1 MTREHFKSANAIA
14 AGLAADVKFG
24 RAVERLYRKGPRVI
38 AELLAELGAERSI
51 TTIIENKLDRFGEID
66 DEALR
71 ATGGDRF
78 SPTPLH
84 EVMPTDKGGAS

>member
-1 MTREHFKSANAIA
+1 MTSNPNTWRSAGAVA
-14 AGLAADVKFG
+14 AEIVADLRFR

-51 TTIIENKLDRFGEID
+51 TTIIENKLDRFGQID

-78 SPTPLH
+78 TPSPPH
-84 EVMPTDKGGAS
+84 EVKR